1 MLLFYLQLYQLVIYD
16 IKKRHINYQYYTKWH
31 TFVDSLHFDLLIYES
46 FKKTKSSRNTFR
58 I

>member
-31 TFVDSLHFDLLIYES
+31 TFVDSSHFDLLIYES